1 MRAPAAK
8 KAEADM
14 EEQTPTKP
22 APRSGAQSARFRLGA
37 LILIVVAAGLI
48 AWLALRDNG
57 SSSSSA
63 KASVTAVSIGQIR
76 NLAASIGHPVFW
88 IGPKPGDTYE
98 LTRTLSGSIFI
109 RYLPP
114 GAKVGTQKPY
124 LTVATYPF
132 PGAFAA
138 IQKVAG
144 KGITSFTAPR
154 GGVAEFSKSYPQSV
168 HLAYPSVD
176 YQVEVYAPTP
186 GTARALVASGQV
198 AAFGNLKSGSVGPA
212 PQAKAATLADLQ
224 ALAASLKHPIYW
236 AGPTSGYTYELTR
249 SASGNV
255 FVRYLPPGVKVGS
268 ATPYLTVATYP
279 FPGAFGAIQ
288 ALAKHKNLQ
297 TIKLAGGGLAVRDMS
312 VPTSIHLAFPGSAYQ
327 VEVFDPSPASALRVV
342 KSGKVT
348 SIG

>member
-1 MRAPAAK
+1 V
-8 KAEADM
+8 
-14 EEQTPTKP
+14 
-22 APRSGAQSARFRLGA
+22 
-37 LILIVVAAGLI
+37 IVIVVAVGLI
-48 AWLALRDNG
+48 AWLALRGNS

-63 KASVTAVSIGQIR
+63 KSSVTAASIAQIT
-76 NLAASIGHPVFW
+76 NLAASVSHPIFW
-88 IGPKPGDTYE
+88 VGPKQGDTYE

-132 PGAFAA
+132 HGAFAA
-138 IQKVAG
+138 IQKLAG
-144 KGITSFTAPR
+144 KGITSFTAPK
-154 GGVAEFSKSYPQSV
+154 GGLAEFSKSYPQSV
-168 HLAYPSVD
+168 HLAYPGVD
-176 YQVEVYAPTP
+176 YQVEVYSPTL
-186 GTARALVASGQV
+186 GAARALVASGQV

-236 AGPTSGYTYELTR
+236 AGPKNGYTYELTR
-249 SASGNV
+249 TASGNV
-255 FVRYLPPGVKVGS
+255 FIRYLPPGVKVGS

-288 ALAKHKNLQ
+288 ALAQQNLQ
-297 TIKLAGGGLAVRDMS
+297 SVKLAGGGLAVRDQS
-312 VPTSIHLAFPGSAYQ
+312 NPTSIHLAFPGSAYQ
-327 VEVFDPSPASALRVV
+327 VEVFDPKPATALRTV
-342 KSGKVT
+342 KSGQVT

>member
-1 MRAPAAK
+1 
-8 KAEADM
+8 M
-14 EEQTPTKP
+14 EEKTPTRP
-22 APRSGAQSARFRLGA
+22 APRSRAQTQRFRLGA
-37 LILIVVAAGLI
+37 AIVIAVAAGLI
-48 AWLALRDNG
+48 VWLALRGNG
-57 SSSSSA
+57 SSSSNA
-63 KASVTAVSIGQIR
+63 KASVTAVSIAQIQ
-76 NLAASIGHPVFW
+76 NLANSVSHPIFW
-88 IGPKPGDTYE
+88 VGPKQGDTYE

-132 PGAFAA
+132 SGAFAA
-138 IQKVAG
+138 LQNVTG
-144 KGITSFTAPR
+144 KNITSFAAPN
-154 GGVAEFSKSYPQSV
+154 GGLAQFSKSYPQSV
-168 HLAYPSVD
+168 HLAYPGVD
-176 YQVEVYAPTP
+176 YQVEVYAPTR

-198 AAFGNLKSGSVGPA
+198 ASFGNLKSGSVGPA
-212 PQAKAATLADLQ
+212 PKAKAATLADLQ

-236 AGPTSGYTYELTR
+236 AGPKSGYTYELTS

-288 ALAKHKNLQ
+288 ALAKQQNLP
-297 TIKLAGGGLAVRDMS
+297 TVKLAGRGLAVLDTRT
-312 VPTSIHLAFPGSAYQ
+312 PTSIHLAFPGSAYQ

-342 KSGKVT
+342 KSGQVT